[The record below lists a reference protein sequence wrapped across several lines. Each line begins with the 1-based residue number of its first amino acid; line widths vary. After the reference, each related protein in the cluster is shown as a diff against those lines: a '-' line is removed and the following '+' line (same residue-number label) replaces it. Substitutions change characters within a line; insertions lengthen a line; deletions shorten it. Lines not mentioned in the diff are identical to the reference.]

1 MVRRKR
7 KVPTAAEMEILNVL
21 WREGKASVEGVCRQ
35 LKPPKRAYTTVLTL
49 LRIMEQK
56 GYVTHEVEGRAFIYR
71 AVLDEAK
78 TRRSVTRRLIDR
90 MFEGSAEALVA
101 SLLEEEEM
109 SEEELRRLRRMIER
123 KERERK

>member
-1 MVRRKR
+1 VARRK
-7 KVPTAAEMEILNVL
+7 KEVPTAAEMEILNVL
-21 WREGKASVEGVCRQ
+21 WREGRATVESVCRQ

-56 GYVTHEVEGRAFIYR
+56 GYVEHEVEGRAFIYR
-71 AVLDEAK
+71 PVLERAK
-78 TRRSVTRRLIDR
+78 TRQSVIRRLCDR

-101 SLLEEEEM
+101 SLLDEEEM
-109 SEEELRRLRRMIER
+109 SEEELRRLRRMIEK